1 MNINY
6 PTWKKIY
13 IPKRVQLAIIGNIAA
28 SLLDIVSGFSPV
40 SYTELKRKKNPRQ
53 VLCLLYILS
62 KMYPTYL
69 YSYQKRLRLFIYL
82 DTIVLKTGK
91 NNTSE
96 SAQSTLPYGIL
107 IKSAYKPSVQPDI
120 SQI

>member
-40 SYTELKRKKNPRQ
+40 SYTELNRKKIY
-53 VLCLLYILS
+53 V
-62 KMYPTYL
+62 KYL
-69 YSYQKRLRLFIYL
+69 VFCIFCPKCIQHIY
-82 DTIVLKTGK
+82 
-91 NNTSE
+91 
-96 SAQSTLPYGIL
+96 IL
-107 IKSAYKPSVQPDI
+107 IKNVYVYLST
-120 SQI
+120 

>member
-40 SYTELKRKKNPRQ
+40 SYTELNRKKIRQ

-62 KMYPTYL
+62 KMHPTYL
-69 YSYQKRLRLFIYL
+69 YSY
-82 DTIVLKTGK
+82 LKTF
-91 NNTSE
+91 TF
-96 SAQSTLPYGIL
+96 I
-107 IKSAYKPSVQPDI
+107 
-120 SQI
+120 